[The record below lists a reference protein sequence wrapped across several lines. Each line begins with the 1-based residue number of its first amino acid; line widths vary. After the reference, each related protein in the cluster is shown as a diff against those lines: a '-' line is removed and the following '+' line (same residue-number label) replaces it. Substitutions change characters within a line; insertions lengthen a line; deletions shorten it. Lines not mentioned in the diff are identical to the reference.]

1 MAAAARG
8 GWCCGHPRVVA
19 GVLAWP
25 AVAAMPGGC
34 GHCGLCL
41 GRARDR
47 AAGER
52 RPRRR
57 RHTDCY
63 HQRPWRHRRRGRD
76 DAVATLATT
85 RSRRPLRRTWT
96 RGGGRLSR
104 TTRSAWHAMT
114 QRCWR
119 GLRAASRRPRR
130 APTRLRRHPRF
141 EVLADTDYRP
151 VLAAGRCWRRRSRF
165 EGGGG
170 RRWMAASRDG
180 SGDEGGR
187 GKARRTQVPGGSGA
201 GWGCGGPKDPPGAS
215 AFSSRCDDASH
226 PLPSAPP
233 GAILTNCGPYAAPMR
248 WLGRDTRPTEA

>member
-19 GVLAWP
+19 VSSR
-25 AVAAMPGGC
+25 
-34 GHCGLCL
+34 
-41 GRARDR
+41 GRRWRPCR
-47 AAGER
+47 AAAATVGCVSAGR
-52 RPRRR
+52 GTGRPGSG
-57 RHTDCY
+57 D
-63 HQRPWRHRRRGRD
+63 RGGAATPIATAND
-76 DAVATLATT
+76 HGATVDAVATT

>member
-19 GVLAWP
+19 VSSR
-25 AVAAMPGGC
+25 
-34 GHCGLCL
+34 
-41 GRARDR
+41 GRRWRPCR
-47 AAGER
+47 AAAATVGCVSAGR
-52 RPRRR
+52 GTGRPGSG
-57 RHTDCY
+57 D
-63 HQRPWRHRRRGRD
+63 RGGAATPIATTND
-76 DAVATLATT
+76 HGATVDAVATT

-104 TTRSAWHAMT
+104 TTRSAWHAMI

-151 VLAAGRCWRRRSRF
+151 VLAAGRCWRLRSRF

-170 RRWMAASRDG
+170 GGGWRRVGTAAGTREDVG
-180 SGDEGGR
+180 RQGELRCQGGVGR
-187 GKARRTQVPGGSGA
+187 GGVVGAQKTPQARRHFRRGATMRPTRSRLPLPVPSSPIA
-201 GWGCGGPKDPPGAS
+201 APTPPRCGGL
-215 AFSSRCDDASH
+215 DATH
-226 PLPSAPP
+226 AQLKLRVVLLA
-233 GAILTNCGPYAAPMR
+233 
-248 WLGRDTRPTEA
+248 